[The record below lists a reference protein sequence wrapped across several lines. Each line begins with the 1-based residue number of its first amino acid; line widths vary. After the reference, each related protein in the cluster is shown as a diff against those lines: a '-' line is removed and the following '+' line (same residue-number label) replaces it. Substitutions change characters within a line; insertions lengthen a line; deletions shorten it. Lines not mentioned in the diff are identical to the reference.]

1 MTEHENQETPQNSTL
16 PPDPPARIAPLAPEE
31 RSAAAQ
37 QVVDIFSAPGR
48 LPVNLNPVLATLAQ
62 HPPVAAPFLRLNN
75 YLLTDSTLP
84 VRLRQLAILRT
95 TWLQR
100 GVYPWSSHLRTSL
113 RNGLQESD
121 FAPAQ
126 EGSAAAYWN
135 EEEKAVLRAAEQLL
149 AQARLD
155 DDHWQ
160 ALTAFLS
167 EQQIM
172 DLLFTIG
179 TYSMLCMV
187 SNSLGIGREE
197 DLRQLAARFGAPHW

>member
-1 MTEHENQETPQNSTL
+1 MSDPENPQDTSL
-16 PPDPPARIAPLAPEE
+16 PPDPPARIPPLAPEE
-31 RSAAAQ
+31 RNEAQQ

-62 HPPVAAPFLRLNN
+62 HPPVAAPFLRFNN

-121 FAPAQ
+121 FAPVQ
-126 EGSAAAYWN
+126 EGSGSAYFN
-135 EEEKAVLRAAEQLL
+135 AEERAVLRAVEQLL

-160 ALTAFLS
+160 ALTGFLS
-167 EQQIM
+167 QQQVM
-172 DLLFTIG
+172 DLLFTVG

-197 DLRQLAARFGAPHW
+197 DLRQLAARFGAPEWQ